1 MRALV
6 FALAATLVAML
17 ATTDARP
24 VAAEPFARVRT
35 PDPAT
40 STMFP
45 THHMDGRL
53 WARHADG
60 AWAKGTGRWRD
71 AGIAMAEYARVHGGV
86 GGDGC
91 ARLRSIRDHGWLG
104 WPRGACCQDA
114 CRGRCLERCA

>member
-35 PDPAT
+35 PADPAT

-60 AWAKGTGRWRD
+60 A
-71 AGIAMAEYARVHGGV
+71 
-86 GGDGC
+86 
-91 ARLRSIRDHGWLG
+91 
-104 WPRGACCQDA
+104 
-114 CRGRCLERCA
+114 CRAHSRPSM